1 MINKGDN
8 MYTRKQYLNKEC
20 SFEDY
25 YSQFITGAVR
35 HNLTSR
41 KGFLD
46 KLAESKE
53 DNFSD
58 VISLEV
64 WDSFDGGSIA
74 KDKMKECGDYLTQ
87 SGKVCVYKLAA
98 RQMLKERG

>member
-1 MINKGDN
+1 
-8 MYTRKQYLNKEC
+8 MYTRKQYLNQEC
-20 SFEDY
+20 SFEQY
-25 YSQFITGAVR
+25 YGQFITGAVR

-46 KLAESKE
+46 KLSESKK

-58 VISLEV
+58 VTSLKV
-64 WDSFDGGSIA
+64 WYSFDGGSIA
-74 KDKMKECGDYLTQ
+74 TDKMKECGDYLTKA
-87 SGKVCVYKLAA
+87 GLVCIYKLAA